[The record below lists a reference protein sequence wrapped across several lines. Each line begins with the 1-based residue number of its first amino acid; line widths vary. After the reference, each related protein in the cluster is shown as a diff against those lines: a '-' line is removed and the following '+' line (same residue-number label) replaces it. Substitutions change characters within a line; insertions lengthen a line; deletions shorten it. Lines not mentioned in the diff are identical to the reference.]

1 MNQSNKKLAPE
12 KFFLISSLIV
22 GLLLCFLIPIGAGY
36 DEDTHVARIWEISGG
51 NFIPNS
57 LYNSGPNFP
66 SVFYE
71 LSYRQKFML
80 DPVSIRFI
88 AENISRRIDWDNMI
102 SHSTRS
108 PYNPLLYII
117 QAFIMGLLG
126 RIFDAPVLI
135 IYYLCRI
142 SYLLIYIALVYLA
155 IRLIPFA
162 KWLLTTL
169 ALAPMA
175 ITQAAAISAD
185 PITNAVCFL
194 FLAYCLHLRFKKDLI
209 SKKDL
214 WILLGLIVL
223 LFSVKINGI
232 VLILLLLILPRRKF
246 ESKAVL
252 NVLIFGVI
260 TLFIIEVIGWNLLAI
275 RSKMPFTV
283 ETGVDPIGQ
292 VNFILTHLFQFIGI
306 VFNNLIRYATV
317 LIREYIGVMGYR
329 YWAYPSILYIL
340 FPIMLVIVFIFD
352 NSHSV
357 RFSHKDRVIVL
368 FTFILG
374 IFVTYSSLYVMINP
388 VGSDLINRD
397 GRYLIPLM
405 PLFFLAIYPSKQI
418 TLPGF
423 EKVMVFGNSFILLI
437 MMGSMFFSYYVTC
450 GVNYYTSPGNCY
462 YPVYKNWMPDQRYI
476 NQEKEVKEFSQT
488 FISKCLSIDQMRFW
502 VKGNGATLANYE
514 FELVDQKSNQIL
526 VRKAFQ
532 NPIEVN
538 QGWMNISFDTLE
550 DMYMKP
556 LAFKISAD
564 DSQSMPAFAVSI
576 RDEYTDGSLKL
587 GGVDQPFDILFQY
600 YCIPNFWQDINNVFR

>member
-1 MNQSNKKLAPE
+1 
-12 KFFLISSLIV
+12 
-22 GLLLCFLIPIGAGY
+22 
-36 DEDTHVARIWEISGG
+36 
-51 NFIPNS
+51 
-57 LYNSGPNFP
+57 
-66 SVFYE
+66 
-71 LSYRQKFML
+71 
-80 DPVSIRFI
+80 
-88 AENISRRIDWDNMI
+88 
-102 SHSTRS
+102 
-108 PYNPLLYII
+108 
-117 QAFIMGLLG
+117 
-126 RIFDAPVLI
+126 
-135 IYYLCRI
+135 
-142 SYLLIYIALVYLA
+142 
-155 IRLIPFA
+155 
-162 KWLLTTL
+162 
-169 ALAPMA
+169 
-175 ITQAAAISAD
+175 
-185 PITNAVCFL
+185 
-194 FLAYCLHLRFKKDLI
+194 
-209 SKKDL
+209 
-214 WILLGLIVL
+214 
-223 LFSVKINGI
+223 
-232 VLILLLLILPRRKF
+232 
-246 ESKAVL
+246 
-252 NVLIFGVI
+252 
-260 TLFIIEVIGWNLLAI
+260 
-275 RSKMPFTV
+275 
-283 ETGVDPIGQ
+283 
-292 VNFILTHLFQFIGI
+292 
-306 VFNNLIRYATV
+306 
-317 LIREYIGVMGYR
+317 
-329 YWAYPSILYIL
+329 
-340 FPIMLVIVFIFD
+340 MLVIVFIFD